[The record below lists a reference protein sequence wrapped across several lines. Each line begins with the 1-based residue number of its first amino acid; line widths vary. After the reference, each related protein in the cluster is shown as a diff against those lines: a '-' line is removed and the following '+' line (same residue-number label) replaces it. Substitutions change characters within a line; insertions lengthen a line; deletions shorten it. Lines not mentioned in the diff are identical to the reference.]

1 MRHFVHL
8 DKLRVCYS
16 PSQIWNFILNPIS
29 TVELQHFE
37 ARVQDDGQKAK
48 FSLSHQYLSGPMSQP
63 RKKIIIW
70 QVLPQGVF
78 TFCCSVLKT
87 TTRYISA
94 SIQQTLPKPQA
105 HALIQSKDGRFQSGT
120 VLWFFLWQ
128 PCRHREKSRGDGHR
142 ETHVHKHCESGHGE
156 GELSG
161 CMLIRT
167 GSWIKWKKM
176 ICH

>member
-16 PSQIWNFILNPIS
+16 PSQIWNFVLNPIS

-37 ARVQDDGQKAK
+37 SRVQDDGQKAK

-128 PCRHREKSRGDGHR
+128 PCRHREKQIQGRWPQGNSCPQ
-142 ETHVHKHCESGHGE
+142 T
-156 GELSG
+156 L
-161 CMLIRT
+161 
-167 GSWIKWKKM
+167 WIWAWGGRAFRL
-176 ICH
+176 HANQNRFVN